1 MLRTNGQRRKGKV
14 KLFRIIQRCGQSY
27 KNHSVADP
35 VEFWEG
41 DKLGHSRVLAP
52 VLTW

>member
-1 MLRTNGQRRKGKV
+1 MLRTNGQRRKGEA
-14 KLFRIIQRCGQSY
+14 KLCRIIQRSGQAY

-41 DKLGHSRVLAP
+41 DKLGHSRVLAA